1 MLPSSEKV
9 HVQQS
14 TVDSFLFYTCTMCAF
29 VGGYMR
35 VSTHALRGGG
45 QKGVSDSLK
54 LKLLHISAGNQ
65 LSYSENAGRALNLS
79 VISAGPMIYSI
90 ER

>member
-14 TVDSFLFYTCTMCAF
+14 TVDSFLFYTCTMYAF

-35 VSTHALRGGG
+35 VSTHAL
-45 QKGVSDSLK
+45 GV
-54 LKLLHISAGNQ
+54 
-65 LSYSENAGRALNLS
+65 GRAERGVRFFEAEAAAHQCWEPNS
-79 VISAGPMIYSI
+79 VPLKMQEGLLTSASSLQAQ
-90 ER
+90 